1 VSLENPFLS
10 FIVLTTFIL
19 HLGKLI
25 LVNLENEKETNVC
38 SNLTVVYIVGL
49 DGVHFSSLD

>member
-1 VSLENPFLS
+1 MSLENPFLS